1 MLRFCSARAPFFLL
15 SVRAPAST
23 DDRTNITPRIRST
36 NQSVRCREMKRG
48 ERSLVAPG
56 RKSLVD
62 IDDASPL
69 INRADNPALQILFN
83 FIV

>member
-1 MLRFCSARAPFFLL
+1 
-15 SVRAPAST
+15 
-23 DDRTNITPRIRST
+23 
-36 NQSVRCREMKRG
+36 MKRG